1 MDNMIAEVIGKDSMM
16 KAWFAKETVNFR
28 ATVVFA
34 ETRDK
39 AKSLALCTSCCKDAN
54 ICDIEVRRAP
64 EMDKY
69 YVDGKTE
76 MDWSDPK
83 DRIALVKECGFY
95 CEDPI
100 AECCESCPAKEFCD
114 EAVQEKEYP
123 NDR

>member
-1 MDNMIAEVIGKDSMM
+1 M
-16 KAWFAKETVNFR
+16 KAWIVNEKYET
-28 ATVVFA
+28 ASAVVFA
-34 ETRDK
+34 ETRGK
-39 AKSLALCTSCCKDAN
+39 AKALALCTSSCEDTN
-54 ICDIEVRRAP
+54 FCDVEVSRAP

-76 MDWSDPK
+76 MDWSDSD

-100 AECCESCPAKEFCD
+100 AECCKSCPAKDFCD
-114 EAVQEKEYP
+114 EAVQEKEHS